1 MNIYLCISIY
11 IYIYSVKCHI
21 LIQNIIPYVIVIMV
35 ALPGAY
41 FQTFAASHKLE
52 LVHLLVASIVGV
64 MDL

>member
-1 MNIYLCISIY
+1 MLLYVT
-11 IYIYSVKCHI
+11 VKW
-21 LIQNIIPYVIVIMV
+21 LRFLGP
-35 ALPGAY
+35 Y